1 MPNAKVLSE
10 KQATVEALAER
21 IRSASSGV
29 LVDYKGITVA
39 EDSALR
45 RELRKNGV
53 EYNVVKNTLMR
64 FAVDKVGFDGLDP
77 VLQGTTSL
85 ATTAGDPIAPVRIL
99 SEYAKKLTGKFE
111 IKAGFME
118 GRILSMEE
126 FSEIAALPGKEALYA
141 KVLGTMLAPITSLAV
156 CLGHSLAQKGGTAAD
171 AAAE

>member
-1 MPNAKVLSE
+1 
-10 KQATVEALAER
+10 
-21 IRSASSGV
+21 
-29 LVDYKGITVA
+29 
-39 EDSALR
+39 
-45 RELRKNGV
+45 
-53 EYNVVKNTLMR
+53 
-64 FAVDKVGFDGLDP
+64 
-77 VLQGTTSL
+77 
-85 ATTAGDPIAPVRIL
+85 VRIL

-156 CLGHSLAQKGGTAAD
+156 CLGQILEQKGGTAAD

>member
-1 MPNAKVLSE
+1 M
-10 KQATVEALAER
+10 
-21 IRSASSGV
+21 
-29 LVDYKGITVA
+29 DYKGITVA

-77 VLQGTTSL
+77 SCRVRPLWPQR
-85 ATTAGDPIAPVRIL
+85 GDPIAPVRIL
-99 SEYAKKLTGKFE
+99 SEYAKKLTGNSRS
-111 IKAGFME
+111 GGLH
-118 GRILSMEE
+118 GRSDPQHGGVLRNRRP
-126 FSEIAALPGKEALYA
+126 ARQRALYA

-156 CLGHSLAQKGGTAAD
+156 CLGQILEQKGGTAAD